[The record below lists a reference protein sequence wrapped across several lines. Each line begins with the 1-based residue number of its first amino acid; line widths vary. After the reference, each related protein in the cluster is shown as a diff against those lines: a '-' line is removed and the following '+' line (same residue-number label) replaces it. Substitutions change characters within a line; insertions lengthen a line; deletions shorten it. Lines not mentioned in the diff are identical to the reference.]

1 MSATLE
7 IIARS
12 LPIAFLLLPITYLTI
27 SRAIRKH
34 RIRRA
39 TRKYLATRL
48 FF

>member
-1 MSATLE
+1 MSTLE

-34 RIRRA
+34 RAKRA
-39 TRKYLATRL
+39 QRQFLATRL

>member
-1 MSATLE
+1 MNALE

-12 LPIAFLLLPITYLTI
+12 LPIAFLLLPITYLTV

-34 RIRRA
+34 RAKRINRA
-39 TRKYLATRL
+39 FRASRL

>member
-1 MSATLE
+1 MNVLE

-12 LPIAFLLLPITYLTI
+12 LPVAFLLLPITYLTI

-34 RIRRA
+34 RAKRA
-39 TRKYLATRL
+39 KRQFLATRL